1 MGILAHQN
9 DRKPFRQPENKI
21 RVIARFFRRKNRG
34 NPVLPDKAKHN
45 AKGVVTHLSL
55 CNLGNLNGFL
65 QGNQNACG
73 VCSNLRFE
81 LDCHDFSCGKISQ

>member
-1 MGILAHQN
+1 MSLRDFAVKQ
-9 DRKPFRQPENKI
+9 
-21 RVIARFFRRKNRG
+21 NRG

-55 CNLGNLNGFL
+55 YNLGNLNDFL

-73 VCSNLRFE
+73 VC
-81 LDCHDFSCGKISQ
+81 